1 MSADGKNQKQAIV
14 ADLLIHDV
22 EIFDGSGDAPWR
34 GSCAIADGRIIS
46 LSTAESRADTQPIRA
61 KQEIDGSGF
70 ALAPG
75 FIDIHT
81 HDDMAVF
88 DPKRMKAKLSQGVTT
103 VVVGNC
109 GISASPSPLARHS
122 TLIPPLDLLGDNSS
136 FRFTNANDYME
147 ALAAAVPTVNVLP
160 LVGHTVLRARAMD
173 DLQLPASSSQLA
185 AMQKDLSTA
194 LAAGMN
200 GFSTGLAYPPAK
212 AASTD
217 EVLALAEVVADV
229 DGLWTTHMR
238 DERSGVVAAVAET
251 IDIARRSGVRTLIS
265 HHKCCGE
272 AAFGLSRT
280 TLAMISKA
288 RDELR
293 LDLDVYPYTASS
305 TVLLQSFA
313 MDSRKVTVSWS
324 TPHPEMAGRDL
335 DDIATEWGVD
345 NISALEKL
353 QPGGG
358 IYHQMDDA
366 DLERI
371 MAYPPA
377 LIGSDGLPNDMRPHP
392 RLWGTFP
399 RVLGHYARDRSLFSL
414 QTAIAKMT
422 GQSAETLGLANRG
435 RIATGMAADL
445 VLFDPATIADRADY
459 KSPDMPSAG
468 ISLVL
473 VNGKP
478 AWKNE
483 ALAGSGHGIVLRRD
497 H

>member
-1 MSADGKNQKQAIV
+1 MSAIRKNQKQDII
-14 ADLLIHDV
+14 ADLLISNA
-22 EIFDGSGDAPWR
+22 EIFDGSGGVPWR
-34 GSCAIADGRIIS
+34 GDCAIADGRIVS
-46 LSTAESRADTQPIRA
+46 LSTAETRTDTQPVQTKR
-61 KQEIDGSGF
+61 EIDGNGL

-88 DPKRMKAKLSQGVTT
+88 DPQRMNAKLSQGVTT

-109 GISASPSPLARHS
+109 GISASPSPLARHRDP
-122 TLIPPLDLLGDNSS
+122 IPPLDLLGDNTM
-136 FRFTNANDYME
+136 FRFDTASDYIE
-147 ALAAAVPTVNVLP
+147 ALAEAAPVVNVLP

-173 DLQLPASSSQLA
+173 DLQLPASSSQLS
-185 AMQKDLSTA
+185 AMQKDLSNA
-194 LAAGMN
+194 LVAGMN
-200 GFSTGLAYPPAK
+200 GLSTGLAYPPAK
-212 AASTD
+212 AAPTD
-217 EVLALAEVVADV
+217 EVLALTEVVADV

-288 RDELR
+288 RSELQI
-293 LDLDVYPYTASS
+293 DLDVYPYTASS
-305 TVLLQSFA
+305 TVLLKSFA

-345 NISALEKL
+345 NISALEML

-392 RLWGTFP
+392 RLWGTFS
-399 RVLGHYARDRSLFSL
+399 RVLGHYSRDRGLFSL

-435 RIATGMAADL
+435 KIAPGMAADL

-459 KSPDMPSAG
+459 KLPDMPSAG
-468 ISLVL
+468 ISIVL
-473 VNGKP
+473 VNGEP

-483 ALAGSGHGIVLRRD
+483 APASPGNGIVLRRNT
-497 H
+497 